1 MEFFECILGRRS
13 CRRFRQDPVSR
24 ADLDRMI
31 DAGRY
36 APTGYNSQA
45 IRFAIICSPQK
56 VCEAFAYTGWLT
68 GRPPEGQQPT
78 AYIVVLSDTRIGA
91 DATGAH
97 CATYAVMLAAHALGY
112 GSCWHGCE
120 GNDKV
125 KEFLGLPEYIKPHIV
140 ISLGRPDE
148 TFQVHDPSSDWKVR
162 KEADGT
168 VHLGK
173 RGREEVTVAVL

>member
-1 MEFFECILGRRS
+1 MEFFECMLGRRS
-13 CRRFRQDPVSR
+13 CRRFKQDPVRR

-56 VCEAFAYTGWLT
+56 VQEAFACTGWLT
-68 GRPPEGQQPT
+68 GRPPEGQQPA
-78 AYIVVLSDTRIGA
+78 AYIVVLSDTNVGA

-120 GNDKV
+120 GNERV
-125 KEFLGLPEYIKPHIV
+125 GELLGLPERFKPHILV
-140 ISLGRPDE
+140 SLGRPDE
-148 TFQVHDPSSDWKVR
+148 VCRVDDPSSDTKVR
-162 KEADGT
+162 VEEDGT
-168 VHLGK
+168 VRLGK
-173 RGREEVTVAVL
+173 RGREEVTVAVV